1 MSNSS
6 ILKEI
11 CNKDKNKG
19 KTMVQ
24 VILRWAIQQGLGV
37 IPKTVRLERLIQ
49 NLKII
54 NWNLT
59 NEQMKLI
66 DILNRNRRY
75 NNPSEYSNIKNE
87 NICIQIFD
95 N

>member
-1 MSNSS
+1 
-6 ILKEI
+6 
-11 CNKDKNKG
+11 
-19 KTMVQ
+19 MVQ
-24 VILRWAIQQGLGV
+24 VILRWAVQQGLGV

-66 DILNRNRRY
+66 DSLNRNRRY
-75 NNPSEYSNIKNE
+75 NNPSKYSDIRNE